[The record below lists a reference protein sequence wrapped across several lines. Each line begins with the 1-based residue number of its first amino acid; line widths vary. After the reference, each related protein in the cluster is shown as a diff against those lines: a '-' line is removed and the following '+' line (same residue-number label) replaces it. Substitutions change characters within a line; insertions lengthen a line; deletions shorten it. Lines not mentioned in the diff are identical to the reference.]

1 MSTSQSQGKG
11 SSADWLPPHRKISPH
26 CTSLWGSLNVSVCAS
41 FLGSRMET
49 AAPTSSI
56 TWRLLPGR
64 VDPQFTWGF
73 LLVVALR
80 PPESSQMRSQ
90 HLASHSL
97 QFGEHWRGQ
106 PSPPSVTPTMAKTRP
121 MASKQQ
127 RGLLRMFVGS
137 WGALSQSGLLCCE
150 LGLGISPPQGVRG
163 LLTPCVPES
172 PFPGGHPGARGRCD
186 PGFCWRPWH
195 RAGPQRQPSLPAFRL
210 HPQITVAQRLR
221 PGNLKAFLISHKS

>member
-1 MSTSQSQGKG
+1 M
-11 SSADWLPPHRKISPH
+11 APPTLEVISPLH
-26 CTSLWGSLNVSVCAS
+26 EPVGVSECLCMRL
-41 FLGSRMET
+41 FLGQQNGDGSPHFLDHLET
-49 AAPTSSI
+49 SPRSS
-56 TWRLLPGR
+56 G
-64 VDPQFTWGF
+64 
-73 LLVVALR
+73 
-80 PPESSQMRSQ
+80 PPIYLGVPFRCGLETPEPSQMRSQ

-137 WGALSQSGLLCCE
+137 WGALSQCGLLCCE